1 MTGCR
6 GSNDVIRIWSISK
19 SLLSIPQ
26 REIWYLQHHFLLS
39 AVPMERAMS
48 FLKFHKSTWLS
59 MFQIIPILNLA
70 GIRKHAE
77 WLSPALHPY
86 SFHLRYV
93 NLIHNMEKI
102 ENSIPRKSGLL
113 LYGRPRFDPWV
124 RKIPWRKA
132 WLPTPVFLLGKS
144 YGQRSLVEYNPWSHQ
159 KSDISEL
166 TFTFQ
171 KTNE

>member
-93 NLIHNMEKI
+93 NLIHSMEKI
-102 ENSIPRKSGLL
+102 ENRERQYPKEKWVTFIWETQVWSLGQEDPLEKRMATHSSIL
-113 LYGRPRFDPWV
+113 
-124 RKIPWRKA
+124 A
-132 WLPTPVFLLGKS
+132 WEILWTEEPG
-144 YGQRSLVEYNPWSHQ
+144 
-159 KSDISEL
+159 EL
-166 TFTFQ
+166 QST
-171 KTNE
+171 E